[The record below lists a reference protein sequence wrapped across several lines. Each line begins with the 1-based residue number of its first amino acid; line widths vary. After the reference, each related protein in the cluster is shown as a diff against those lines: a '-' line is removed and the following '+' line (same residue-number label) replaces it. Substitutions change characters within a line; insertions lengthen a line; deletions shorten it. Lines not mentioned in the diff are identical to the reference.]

1 MQLLTYHYAICAP
14 HQAFKSTLLEHG
26 MSELVSARCW
36 AKSEAPDGAVSMR
49 NMALCNV
56 FASNRKLQGRSTA
69 KFLQGAL
76 TFEGTAPNLG
86 ETGEGVTE
94 SLLLDTA
101 RVAANYAAA
110 STWILPARKTCPSG
124 NVLSKIRNSLLK
136 GPPLYACLGCSC
148 LRSGGAAESCSS

>member
-1 MQLLTYHYAICAP
+1 MQLLRPIRL
-14 HQAFKSTLLEHG
+14 S
-26 MSELVSARCW
+26 SRRCW
-36 AKSEAPDGAVSMR
+36 STECRNWSRHVAGPSLKSPDGAVSMR

-56 FASNRKLQGRSTA
+56 FASNRKLQGRWTA
-69 KFLQGAL
+69 SSLQGAL

-86 ETGEGVTE
+86 ETGEGATE